1 MRAFRVL
8 QTIQLRFI
16 VIYVL
21 LILIAMQ
28 LIGVYFIRT
37 LEDSFY
43 GNFEENVDNEAYL
56 LADYVKDYL
65 DANLSGSSGEER
77 KTYEDLTI
85 FIRNLFAT
93 NDTEIQ
99 IIDAN
104 GIVVSASGQLQEG
117 IVGQKNTQTEVSRAL
132 QGIRGNERTMIDA
145 DGKRKRAVAM
155 PVQSDGKVIGA
166 VYVVASME
174 GMFETMNR
182 IKQFLFTGTV
192 IALGLTAILGIIL
205 ANMITAPIKEITR
218 KAAAMAV
225 GNLNQRVNVLTNDE
239 IGQLGNAFNDMTYRL
254 KDALSS
260 IEEEKDKL
268 ASILSNMSDGVIA
281 TDEFG
286 RTTVMNRRARAM
298 LGLSD
303 SEHAG
308 GRDVLE
314 VLGLSREEVGEAAW
328 TDGATLGVVLHPD
341 ESGEPLAVRATFSP
355 IHRRDRGVV
364 SGTVVLLHDVT
375 EQEKLESSRKEF
387 VANVSHELR
396 TPLTTIKSYLEALD
410 EGAIEDPALAERF
423 LGVTRNETERMIRLV
438 NDLLHLSRFDS
449 RQKAL
454 STERVEMSELLEEV
468 TDRFAFQ
475 ARQRGM
481 ALSVELERG
490 VPPALVDRDA
500 VDQVLDNLVSNAIK
514 YSPDGGRVTLSARL
528 LSGGVDS
535 GAGAGGGVW
544 VEVTVKDQGIGIPKK
559 DLSRIFERFYRV
571 DKARSRNMG
580 GTGLGL
586 SIALEIVKAHGG
598 TIRLDSEPGQGTA
611 VVFTLPAAGE
621 EREAG

>member
-1 MRAFRVL
+1 MKGFRSL
-8 QTIQLRFI
+8 QSIQLRLI

-43 GNFEENVDNEAYL
+43 GNFNENLDNETYL

-65 DANLSGSSGEER
+65 DANLSGTSGEEQR
-77 KTYEDLTI
+77 TYEDLTV

-104 GIVVSASGQLQEG
+104 GIVVSASGQAQES
-117 IVGQKNTQTEVSRAL
+117 IVGQKNTQTEVNRAL
-132 QGIRGNERTMIDA
+132 QGIRGNVRTMIDA

-166 VYVVASME
+166 VYLVASME
-174 GMFETMNR
+174 GLFETMNR
-182 IKQFLFTGTV
+182 IKQFLFTGTA

-218 KAAAMAV
+218 KAAAIAV
-225 GNLNQRVNVLTNDE
+225 GNLNQRVNVLANDE
-239 IGQLGNAFNDMTYRL
+239 IGQLGNAFNDMTQRL
-254 KDALSS
+254 KQALSS
-260 IEEEKDKL
+260 IEEEKEKL

-286 RTTVMNRRARAM
+286 RTVVLNRSARAM
-298 LGLSD
+298 LGLGD
-303 SEHAG
+303 GNAAV

-314 VLGLSREEVGEAAW
+314 LLGLRREDVSEAAW
-328 TDGATLGVVLHPD
+328 VEGAVLNVVLTPD
-341 ESGEPLAVRATFSP
+341 AGGGPLTARATFSP
-355 IHRRDRGVV
+355 IHRRDHGV

-375 EQEKLESSRKEF
+375 EQEKLDASRKEF

-410 EGAIEDPALAERF
+410 EGALEDRALAERF
-423 LGVTRNETERMIRLV
+423 IGVTRNETERMIRLV

-449 RQKAL
+449 RQTPL
-454 STERVEMSELLEEV
+454 TLERLGMAELLEEV
-468 TDRFAFQ
+468 SDRFAFQ

-481 ALSVELERG
+481 GLSVELEG
-490 VPPALVDRDA
+490 ADVPPVLVDRDA
-500 VDQVLDNLVSNAIK
+500 IDQVLDNLVSNAIK
-514 YSPDGGRVTLSARL
+514 YSLDGGRVLLSARYAAAE
-528 LSGGVDS
+528 
-535 GAGAGGGVW
+535 AGPGW
-544 VEVTVKDQGIGIPKK
+544 VEVTVRDWGIGIPKK
-559 DLSRIFERFYRV
+559 DLHRIFERFYRV

-598 TIRLDSEPGQGTA
+598 TIRIESEPGQGTA
-611 VVFTLPAAGE
+611 VVFTLPAAPKEGE
-621 EREAG
+621 SR

>member
-1 MRAFRVL
+1 MLGFRSL
-8 QTIQLRFI
+8 QTIQLRLI

-43 GNFEENVDNEAYL
+43 GNFNENVDNEAYL

-65 DANLSGSSGEER
+65 DANLSGSSGEEQ

-174 GMFETMNR
+174 GLFDTMNR

-225 GNLNQRVNVLTNDE
+225 GNLNQRVNVLANDE

-260 IEEEKDKL
+260 IEEEKEKL

-281 TDEFG
+281 TDEHG
-286 RTTVMNRRARAM
+286 RTVVMNRMARAM

-303 SEHAG
+303 DEPAD

-314 VLGLSREEVGEAAW
+314 LLGLERAEVGEAAW
-328 TDGATLGVVLHPD
+328 TDGESLGVVLHPD
-341 ESGEPLAVRATFSP
+341 EGGEPLAVRATFSP
-355 IHRRDRGVV
+355 IHRRDHGV

-375 EQEKLESSRKEF
+375 EQEKLEASRKEF

-410 EGAIEDPALAERF
+410 EGALEDRALAERF
-423 LGVTRNETERMIRLV
+423 IGVTRNETERMIRLV

-449 RQKAL
+449 RQKSL
-454 STERVEMSELLEEV
+454 SLERVEMYELLEEV

-481 ALSVELERG
+481 ALSVDIESG
-490 VPPALVDRDA
+490 VQPALVDRDA

-514 YSPDGGRVTLSARL
+514 YSPDGGLVSLSARRL
-528 LSGGVDS
+528 TGEP
-535 GAGAGGGVW
+535 GAAAR
-544 VEVTVKDQGIGIPKK
+544 VEVTVRDQGIGIPKK
-559 DLSRIFERFYRV
+559 DLGRIFERFYRV

-598 TIRLDSEPGQGTA
+598 TIRIDSEPGKGTA

-621 EREAG
+621 EREDG